1 MTIKIN
7 KLNMQT
13 YYLETLISALFFLVI
28 GMIAYWI
35 KRSDQRI
42 TNLED
47 RLDGIVKN
55 YLDRFDEVKEIIH
68 STSESINRNI
78 AEVNTGLK
86 TISVSVDNLYE
97 RITEISKQ
105 QEKLI

>member
-1 MTIKIN
+1 
-7 KLNMQT
+7 MQT

-28 GMIAYWI
+28 SMIAYWI

-47 RLDGIVKN
+47 RLDEIVKN
-55 YLDRFDEVKEIIH
+55 YLDRFDEVKETIH

-86 TISVSVDNLYE
+86 TISLSVDILYE
-97 RITEISKQ
+97 RITEFSKQ
-105 QEKLI
+105 REKLI